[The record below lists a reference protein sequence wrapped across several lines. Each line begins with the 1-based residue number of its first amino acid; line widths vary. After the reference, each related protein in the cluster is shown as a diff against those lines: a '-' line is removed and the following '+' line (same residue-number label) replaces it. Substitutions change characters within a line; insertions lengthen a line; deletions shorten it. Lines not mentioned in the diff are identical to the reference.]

1 MPTKNILIADD
12 DQVILHLLEEILQME
27 GYQTFLVS
35 NGEEAVEATKKY
47 PIDVAILDKKMPS
60 MDGIE
65 ALKHIKKIDSTIE
78 VLIMTGYADIET
90 LRQSLIDYGAF
101 DYLLKPLKIK
111 REEIC
116 NAVRNALLKRD
127 HALKDDFIEKELNNR
142 ILQLEKDFEEKTR
155 QLRESQ
161 IKYKEIV
168 ENSTDG
174 IFIAQDEKLKFVNPK
189 VLELTG
195 FTEEEILNIPF
206 TESVYP
212 EDRPMVMESFMRR
225 LQGDES
231 SSSHIFRVLKKDGD
245 SFWVE
250 KNSVRTIWEE
260 RPAVMANIK
269 DINDRVESEKKLR
282 ESEEKY
288 RDLADSIADIFYA
301 MDEDLKYIY
310 WNKASEK
317 IIGISAKDAIGKQ
330 ILDIFPDN
338 KETWRAMGIYQ
349 EVLETQQA
357 QAFVNEYHLG
367 GKKYFFEISAY
378 PSSKGL
384 SVIVKDITE
393 RKRAEK
399 ALQES
404 EERFRA
410 IFEQA
415 ADSIALID
423 AETGDLVEF
432 NGMAHENLGF
442 TREEFQKLKIPD
454 FEIIESAKEVARHI
468 EKVVKEGSDRFDTK
482 HRTKSG
488 EVRDVQVSS
497 RAISIGGRDFN
508 QSIWRD
514 ITDLKKAEEAI
525 RESEEKYRIL
535 FESSKDPI
543 YLTTRDG
550 AFIDVNEAFFDL
562 FGYTRG
568 DLPDLRAQDVYV
580 NPDQRSILREEI
592 ERNRFVRDY
601 ELKLRKKNG
610 EEMNCLVT
618 ASVRQ
623 ADDRSILGYQGF
635 IRDVTEQRRA
645 EDELAKSREQL
656 RNLSAYLQ
664 SAREQERTS
673 IAREIHDDLGQTLT
687 ALKMDLSRLGKGLS
701 KDQGPLKERQ
711 ASMDKALDMAIKSV
725 ERIIT
730 ELRPGMLDDL
740 GLVAAIEWQV
750 GDFQNRTGV
759 RSEVKIDSEE
769 IFLDKERSTA
779 VFRILQECLTNV
791 ARHAYA
797 TKVNVSLIEKDGELV
812 MKVRDNG
819 KGIAKE
825 QISHPKSFGLMG
837 IRERVYVFG
846 GNVEIKGILEK
857 GTTVIVRIPLEKES

>member
-1 MPTKNILIADD
+1 LGELLPESRFNHAQGQDVENMPAKNILIADD

-35 NGEEAVEATKKY
+35 NGEEAVEAAKKY
-47 PIDVAILDKKMPS
+47 PIDVAILDKKMPIT
-60 MDGIE
+60 DGIE
-65 ALKHIKKIDSTIE
+65 ALKQIKKIDSTIE

-90 LRQSLIDYGAF
+90 LEQSLIDYGAF

-111 REEIC
+111 REGIC
-116 NAVRNALLKRD
+116 NAVRNALLKRA

-142 ILQLEKDFEEKTR
+142 VLQLEKDFEDKTR

-174 IFIAQDEKLKFVNPK
+174 IFIAQDENLKFVNPK

-195 FTEEEILNIPF
+195 FTEKEILNIPF
-206 TESVYP
+206 IKLIYP
-212 EDRPMVMESFMRR
+212 EDRPMVIDRFMRR
-225 LQGDES
+225 LQGDETPS
-231 SSSHIFRVLKKDGD
+231 PYIFRVLKKDGD
-245 SFWVE
+245 WFWVE
-250 KNSVRTIWEE
+250 INSVRTIWEE

-288 RDLADSIADIFYA
+288 RDLADSIVDTFFA
-301 MDEDLKYIY
+301 MDEDFKYIY
-310 WNKASEK
+310 WNKASEELT
-317 IIGISAKDAIGKQ
+317 GISAKDAIGKH
-330 ILDIFPDN
+330 ILDIFPN
-338 KETWRAMGIYQ
+338 NNETRRAMEIYQ

-357 QAFVNEYHLG
+357 QTFVNEYHLG
-367 GKKYFFEISAY
+367 GNRYFFEVSAY

-384 SVIVKDITE
+384 SVFVKDITD
-393 RKRAEK
+393 RKR
-399 ALQES
+399 
-404 EERFRA
+404 
-410 IFEQA
+410 
-415 ADSIALID
+415 
-423 AETGDLVEF
+423 VE
-432 NGMAHENLGF
+432 
-442 TREEFQKLKIPD
+442 
-454 FEIIESAKEVARHI
+454 
-468 EKVVKEGSDRFDTK
+468 DT
-482 HRTKSG
+482 
-488 EVRDVQVSS
+488 
-497 RAISIGGRDFN
+497 
-508 QSIWRD
+508 
-514 ITDLKKAEEAI
+514 L
-525 RESEEKYRIL
+525 RESEEKYRTL

-543 YLTTRDG
+543 YITTLDG
-550 AFIDVNEAFFDL
+550 AFVDVNGAFLDL
-562 FGYTRG
+562 FGYTSG
-568 DLPDLRAQDVYV
+568 DLTDLRARDVYV
-580 NPDQRSILREEI
+580 NPDQRFIFRDEI
-592 ERNRFVRDY
+592 ERKRFVRDY

-623 ADDRSILGYQGF
+623 ADDRSILCYQGF

-645 EDELAKSREQL
+645 EDELTKSREQL

-664 SAREQERTS
+664 STREQERTS

-687 ALKMDLSRLGKGLS
+687 ALKMDLSWLGKWLS
-701 KDQGPLKERQ
+701 KDQEPLKERQ
-711 ASMDKALDMAIKSV
+711 ASMDKALDMAIESV

-759 RSEVKIDSEE
+759 RSEVNIDPEE
-769 IFLDKERSTA
+769 IILNKERSTA
-779 VFRILQECLTNV
+779 IFRILQECLTNV
-791 ARHAYA
+791 ARHANA
-797 TKVNVSLIEKDGELV
+797 TKVNVSLIKKDGEIVLQ
-812 MKVRDNG
+812 VRDNG

-846 GNVEIKGILEK
+846 GNAMIKGILEK
-857 GTTVIVRIPLEKES
+857 GTTVIVRIPLEKEP